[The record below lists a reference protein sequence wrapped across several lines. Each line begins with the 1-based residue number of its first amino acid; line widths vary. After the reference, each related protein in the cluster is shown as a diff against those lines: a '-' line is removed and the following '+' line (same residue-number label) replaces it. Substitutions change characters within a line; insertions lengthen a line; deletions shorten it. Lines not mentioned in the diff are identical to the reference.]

1 MSDELTREELQAKL
15 NQREQVELQECLKAL
30 NALAAERGFVVI
42 AIPQL
47 TADGRLTAQWGVR
60 RAQG

>member
-1 MSDELTREELQAKL
+1 MEQTAQELRAELAKREYA
-15 NQREQVELQECLKAL
+15 ELQECIQQLQQM
-30 NALAAERGFVVI
+30 AASLGFEII

-47 TADGRLTAQWGVR
+47 TQDGRLTAQWGVR